1 MAIKLYRPTTSA
13 RRHASVLKNPAI
25 SKERPLKSLLI
36 SKKSIAGRN
45 HSGKIT
51 VRHQGGGSRQ
61 HIRLVDFKRDLYD
74 VPARVERLEYDPKRN
89 TRLALLLYRDGQR
102 RYIIASEQ
110 MAAGTEVISSAK
122 QAPIRDGNRMPIKFI
137 PTGTPVYDVELSVHG
152 GGKMCRSAG
161 NSATIMAMDG
171 GYAQL
176 KMPSGEIR
184 MLNENCSATI
194 GVASNAEFI
203 NIRWGKAGRMRHR
216 GIRPTVRGKVMNP
229 VDHPHGGGEARNSIG
244 LKYPKTYTGKH
255 ALGVKT
261 RKRKKYSNRLI
272 VKRRSK

>member
-1 MAIKLYRPTTSA
+1 MPIKAYRPTTSA
-13 RRHASVLKNPAI
+13 RRHASVVRNSEI
-25 SKERPLKSLLI
+25 SKGRPHKPLLI

-51 VRHQGGGSRQ
+51 VRHQGSGAKQ
-61 HIRLVDFKRDLYD
+61 HIRLVDFKRELFDI
-74 VPARVERLEYDPKRN
+74 PARVERLEYDPNRN
-89 TRLALLLYRDGQR
+89 TYIALTLSRNGVR
-102 RYIIASEQ
+102 RYILATEQ
-110 MAAGTEVISSAK
+110 MKVGSEIVSSQK

-137 PTGTPVYDVELSVHG
+137 PTGTQVHDIELSVGG
-152 GGKMCRSAG
+152 GGKVCRSAG
-161 NSATIMAMDG
+161 NYATIMALDA
-171 GYAQL
+171 GYAQI

-184 MLNENCSATI
+184 MINENCSATI
-194 GVASNAEFI
+194 GVPSNAEFI
-203 NIRWGKAGRMRHR
+203 NVRWGKAGRMRHR